1 MNISFIVP
9 CYNCED
15 YIQSNIYMLYK
26 KLKSLKIKYEI
37 ILIDDYSTDR
47 TFFYI
52 NELKNKI
59 SQLKILKNNKNFGKS
74 FSLIRGIRASKYR
87 QVIFID
93 CDLPYFK
100 SIYRVIKYLKI
111 NDMVIINRR
120 KHGSRMESY
129 KLNFYQLMRI
139 ILGYLINNFIRV
151 WFSITIH
158 DTQAGLKGFIK
169 PKNFSKIKFI
179 SKRFFFDL
187 ELILLFYFS
196 KKKIFSLQTVY
207 FVDEKSNIN
216 FFNLKKNYETLIE
229 LIKICMNYKLLNEKT
244 NNFLR

>member
-1 MNISFIVP
+1 
-9 CYNCED
+9 
-15 YIQSNIYMLYK
+15 
-26 KLKSLKIKYEI
+26 
-37 ILIDDYSTDR
+37 
-47 TFFYI
+47 
-52 NELKNKI
+52 
-59 SQLKILKNNKNFGKS
+59 
-74 FSLIRGIRASKYR
+74 
-87 QVIFID
+87 
-93 CDLPYFK
+93 
-100 SIYRVIKYLKI
+100 
-111 NDMVIINRR
+111 
-120 KHGSRMESY
+120 
-129 KLNFYQLMRI
+129 MRN
-139 ILGYLINNFIRV
+139 ILGIAINLFIRMR
-151 WFSITIH
+151 FNINIK
-158 DTQAGLKGFIK
+158 DTQAGLKGFVK